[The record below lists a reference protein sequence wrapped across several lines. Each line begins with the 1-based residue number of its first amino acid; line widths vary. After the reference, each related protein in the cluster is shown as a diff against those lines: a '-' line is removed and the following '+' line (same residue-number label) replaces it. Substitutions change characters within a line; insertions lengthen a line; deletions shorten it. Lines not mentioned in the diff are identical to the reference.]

1 MVPESGEVISVF
13 LGRPTEEV
21 ITGEIEWF
29 DLYDFLSGVAYRG
42 IILPELRRQV
52 RNAELLSRC
61 FEFVELLLMSPVDS
75 IHAAAYF
82 EVIEPLLGDEQLV
95 VASLPLLG
103 EEAARLMLSELDAT
117 RVSDAT
123 RKAIA
128 EYL

>member
-1 MVPESGEVISVF
+1 
-13 LGRPTEEV
+13 
-21 ITGEIEWF
+21 
-29 DLYDFLSGVAYRG
+29 
-42 IILPELRRQV
+42 
-52 RNAELLSRC
+52 
-61 FEFVELLLMSPVDS
+61 MSPVDS